1 MSWKR
6 RVLLIISVVG
16 CGSVQ
21 GSSARPDAGDPGAP
35 DGADGSI
42 GADGADGSGGAD
54 AGAPVPV
61 PRIKAS
67 NTVSRADLV
76 TGIAPLVVPAG
87 KIYVID
93 TDQGT
98 VVDAAAPA
106 TMIRAAGAGLNSG
119 IYYRADNQ
127 NRAFFAIERLT
138 VEDTA
143 TLRGVGGRALVLI
156 AEGPIELH
164 GIIDVSAGHC
174 AASDAVFCAGP
185 GGGRGGDT
193 NAAAAGCSPGQAG
206 TGDTGSATGG
216 GGGGFAS
223 KGGAGGAP
231 LIITIAGS
239 PSVRAAVRPTPFAA
253 IGAGGSGAGCPAPA
267 LESIQGGSGG
277 HHGGAFFVTTAGGGG
292 GGAVQVT
299 SYTSITAGVGASG
312 HASGVWA
319 GGAGGSTGHP
329 LLHAPSAG
337 SGGGSGGAIV
347 LEAPSVTL
355 GAGVV
360 LAANGGGG
368 GAGQLEAA
376 GQAGTFG
383 STPAL
388 GGGASGAG
396 IGGAGAALGSEAID
410 GAAGL
415 NTATSAPSGG
425 GGGGGIGRIRINTIE
440 LNVAAQ
446 SVVSPTASINV
457 PAATE

>member
-6 RVLLIISVVG
+6 GVLLITVVVG

-21 GSSARPDAGDPGAP
+21 GSSAVPDAGDPGTP
-35 DGADGSI
+35 DGSRGADSSI
-42 GADGADGSGGAD
+42 GADGSGDVD
-54 AGAPVPV
+54 AATPV

-67 NTVSRADLV
+67 NTVSRADLA
-76 TGIAPLVVPAG
+76 TGIAPLLVPAG
-87 KIYVID
+87 KTYVID

-98 VVDAAAPA
+98 VVDAANAS
-106 TMIRAAGAGLNSG
+106 TVIRAAGAGLNHG
-119 IYYRADNQ
+119 IYYRTDNQ

-174 AASDAVFCAGP
+174 AASDAVSCAGP
-185 GGGRGGDT
+185 GGGRGGDAT
-193 NAAAAGCSPGQAG
+193 TAAAGCSPGQAG
-206 TGDTGSATGG
+206 TGDTGGAIGG

-239 PSVRAAVRPTPFAA
+239 ALVSPAVGPMPFLAV
-253 IGAGGSGAGCPAPA
+253 GSGGSGAGCPGPA
-267 LESIQGGSGG
+267 LEPIQGGSGG
-277 HHGGAFFVTTAGGGG
+277 HHGGAFVVTTAGGGG

-299 SYTSITAGVGASG
+299 SYTSITAGIAASG

-319 GGAGGSTGHP
+319 GGGGGSTGHP
-329 LLHAPSAG
+329 LLHAPTAG
-337 SGGGSGGAIV
+337 SGGGSGGAIL
-347 LEAPSVTL
+347 LEAPSVTI
-355 GAGVV
+355 GMGVV

-368 GAGQLEAA
+368 GAGQVEAA
-376 GQAGTFG
+376 GQAGAFG
-383 STPAL
+383 STPAP
-388 GGGASGAG
+388 GGGASGSG
-396 IGGAGAALGSEAID
+396 IGGAGAALGTEAID

-415 NTATSAPSGG
+415 DTATSAPSGG
-425 GGGGGIGRIRINTIE
+425 GGGGGIGRIRINTIN

-446 SVVSPTASINV
+446 AIVSPTVSINV